1 MKKFIVLRDKISFVL
16 STNNIWAW
24 DTWPSPIR
32 EHEAATQPACTWKLV
47 WHNFNTISK
56 QKYPH
61 ISNVMATL
69 FFILSFCFLIYFL
82 FCKVGFLKHLGVQ
95 YTTICI
101 LNRLVLPLPTLCM
114 LNTCYYVKVMTW
126 DMMVLALMAFCLKN
140 KIKKA
145 WDIQLVI
152 H

>member
-1 MKKFIVLRDKISFVL
+1 
-16 STNNIWAW
+16 
-24 DTWPSPIR
+24 
-32 EHEAATQPACTWKLV
+32 
-47 WHNFNTISK
+47 
-56 QKYPH
+56 
-61 ISNVMATL
+61 MATL

-126 DMMVLALMAFCLKN
+126 DMMVLALMAFCLKR
-140 KIKKA
+140 KRKKRGLRYTICHPLNLLRYFITTRA
-145 WDIQLVI
+145 INLSSIIYEKMLAIGYQCGLYFGQI
-152 H
+152 LISILFEGRERPHFGPRTHMS